1 MTQIHSRNTRI
12 VGLMRAFETEDLI
25 KKATKDPSKDV
36 RETAEFIL
44 KRFSR
49 MKNESKYKSSDIL

>member
-1 MTQIHSRNTRI
+1 
-12 VGLMRAFETEDLI
+12 MRVFETEDLI
-25 KKATKDPSKDV
+25 KKATKDTSKDV

-49 MKNESKYKSSDIL
+49 MKNETEYKPRDIL